1 MLIAQL
7 SDPHI
12 RPRGALYQ
20 GVVDSNAMFAA
31 AIAQVNAFN
40 PAIDLVLLSGDIVDE
55 GQPAEYEMARALLSE
70 LRVPYLVIPGNHDG
84 GFAAGHAAFRAAFQ
98 DHAYLP
104 AAHPFH
110 YAVEAG
116 PLRILALDV
125 TLPGLHH
132 GLIDSARLA
141 WLEQALAQ
149 EPQWPSIV
157 MLHQPPFAC
166 GIPYLDKYWCEGGD
180 GLAELLARYRSVER
194 VLCGHVHRFMQ
205 LRFGGTLLCT
215 APSTA
220 TAIALQ
226 LDPAAKPR
234 SYIEPPAFL
243 LHHWRPETGLITHF
257 VPVGDFPGPYPFA

>member
-12 RPRGALYQ
+12 RPEGTLYQ
-20 GVVDSNAMFAA
+20 DVVDSNAMFAA
-31 AIAQVNAFN
+31 AIQQVNAFH

-55 GQPAEYEMARALLSE
+55 GLPAEYAKARALLAA
-70 LRVPYLVIPGNHDG
+70 LRPPYLVIPGNHDR
-84 GFAAGHAAFRAAFQ
+84 HADFRKAFQ
-98 DHAYLP
+98 DHTYLP
-104 AAHPFH
+104 QAHPFH
-110 YAVEAG
+110 YQYEAG

-132 GLIDSARLA
+132 GAIDAARLA

-149 EPQWPSIV
+149 QPARPSLL

-166 GIPYLDKYWCEGGD
+166 GIPYLDEYWCAGGEA
-180 GLAELLARYRSVER
+180 LAALLTRYPAVQR

-215 APSTA
+215 APSTT

-226 LDPAAKPR
+226 LDAAAQPR
-234 SYIEPPAFL
+234 SFIEPPAFL

-257 VPVGDFPGPYPFA
+257 CPIGTFPGPYPFA